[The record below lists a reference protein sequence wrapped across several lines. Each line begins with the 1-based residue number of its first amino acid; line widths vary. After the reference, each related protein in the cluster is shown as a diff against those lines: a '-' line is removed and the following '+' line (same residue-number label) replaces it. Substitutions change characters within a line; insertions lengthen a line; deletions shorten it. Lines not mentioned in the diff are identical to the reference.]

1 MKVISVM
8 NYKGGVGKTTFTACT
23 AQALAL
29 TGFRVLAIDNDGQ
42 HDLSTMLGVSLEK
55 PTIRDIYRESIGP
68 ASQRLMKAIRETE
81 LPYLHAITSENDL
94 CNGDITDPF
103 LLQKCFAYT
112 MLHRFYD
119 FVLIDNGPGMDAL
132 QISSVHAADEIFVPT
147 ELRQFAI
154 NGIRDM
160 HDVLRRRYPQ
170 DCAITKIIPIFYR
183 DTKAQRGHRDSLE
196 REFPGKVTQ
205 TPIPYDSVFDEL
217 VSEGKNLFLHRL
229 SSKGA
234 AYYLKII
241 HELFGLD
248 EEATWNMVLDKRQ
261 RRQSDEAR
269 RRFIERR
276 LEDGSAD
283 EESGGDC
290 AAKDDQARS
299 GPGTTDQAA
308 CATGPQTSDA
318 SPGVTIAQPVERS
331 DVAEANDGAGES
343 AGGGDGGGEGDSGE
357 GARNDT
363 PRIAS
368 GGESAV

>member
-1 MKVISVM
+1 MRVISVM

-23 AQALAL
+23 SQALAL

-42 HDLSTMLGVSLEK
+42 HDLSTMLGVSIEK

-81 LPYLHAITSENDL
+81 LPYLHVIASENDL

-132 QISSVHAADEIFVPT
+132 QITSVHAADEIFVPT

-170 DCAITKIIPIFYR
+170 DCSITKIIPVFYR
-183 DTKAQRGHRDSLE
+183 DTKAQRRHRDSLE
-196 REFPGKVTQ
+196 EQFPGKVTK

-229 SSKGA
+229 ASKGA
-234 AYYLKII
+234 AFYLKII

-248 EEATWNMVLDKRQ
+248 EEATWQMVMDKRQ

-269 RRFIERR
+269 QRFIERR
-276 LEDGSAD
+276 LDDEAPEEARQDMRESEDGGSVAADGGRDDAARTAYPDDAAEAQGPDGGRSAVG
-283 EESGGDC
+283 ENAAGGDE
-290 AAKDDQARS
+290 AH
-299 GPGTTDQAA
+299 
-308 CATGPQTSDA
+308 QTPA
-318 SPGVTIAQPVERS
+318 
-331 DVAEANDGAGES
+331 ANDVPRGVSEGEMGA
-343 AGGGDGGGEGDSGE
+343 
-357 GARNDT
+357 
-363 PRIAS
+363 
-368 GGESAV
+368 